1 MQIGD
6 ISVIASATG
15 IDTIGDFRPA
25 DVAAGGQG
33 APLVPMADYA
43 LFRSETHTRIM
54 LNIGG
59 IANITLLPAGCG
71 PEHVR
76 AFDTGPG
83 NMLMDAL
90 VSLDATAGLRYD
102 VDGAMA
108 ARGCVSQ
115 PLLDEM
121 LQVKSAS
128 LLFCFFQVESFSSC
142 RAVFH
147 RFTVFSF
154 DRGSTPSTHGHPP
167 NQLVGMNLVSR
178 IYRLSRPGIQP
189 SALMIFSPHCAI

>member
-1 MQIGD
+1 MHRAYTQTASLMHNHNQQFYVLSFFCLLASSCFLIAGSTLQIGD

-15 IDTIGDFRPA
+15 IDTIGDFRTA

-102 VDGAMA
+102 VDGKMA

-115 PLLDEM
+115 SLLDEM

-128 LLFCFFQVESFSSC
+128 LSLGCFFS
-142 RAVFH
+142 
-147 RFTVFSF
+147 
-154 DRGSTPSTHGHPP
+154 G
-167 NQLVGMNLVSR
+167 L
-178 IYRLSRPGIQP
+178 RLF
-189 SALMIFSPHCAI
+189 LL